1 MKVNIKIK
9 NIGDAIRFAN
19 VISSQYKKF
28 RLYDGSSANGF
39 YADSFLVLT
48 YHLQKVLELRPTAG
62 SISESEWQAL
72 LQKISFCIVR

>member
-19 VISSQYKKF
+19 IISAQYKKF
-28 RLYDGSSANGF
+28 RLYDGTDSNGF

-48 YHLQKVLELRPTAG
+48 YHLQRVLELRPTAG

>member
-19 VISSQYKKF
+19 VVSAEYKKF
-28 RLYDGSSANGF
+28 RLYDGTDSSGF

-48 YHLQKVLELRPTAG
+48 YHLNKTLELRPTSG
-62 SISESEWQAL
+62 SISESEWQSL

>member
-19 VISSQYKKF
+19 VVSAEYKKF
-28 RLYDGSSANGF
+28 RLYDKNDSNGF

-48 YHLQKVLELRPTAG
+48 YHLNKTLELRPTAG
-62 SISESEWQAL
+62 SISESEWQSL